1 MDNVLN
7 ELNNLLDWYRH
18 VYGDIKYLDGEL
30 QDPPERSEQPI
41 VMEASRIP
49 EYKTPV
55 KDVVVTHQKSPELEK
70 FYLEIKD
77 CRKCSLGETR
87 KNFVFGTGNPKARI
101 MFVGEAP
108 GREEDEKGIP
118 FVGKAGK
125 LLDKMLD
132 TIGLKRDDIYIANI
146 LKCRPP
152 NNRDPHPDE
161 VALCEPYL
169 KKQLEMISPEILV
182 ALGRI
187 SAQVLLKRNDSLSKL
202 RQDIQI
208 YEDIPFVVTYHP
220 AALLRNPQW
229 KRNVWQDLKKIKT
242 LMEKTA

>member
-1 MDNVLN
+1 MDNVIN
-7 ELNNLLDWYRH
+7 ELNNLLGWYRQ
-18 VYGDIKYLDGEL
+18 VYGDIKYLDGKLE
-30 QDPPERSEQPI
+30 DPPARSEKPV
-41 VMEASRIP
+41 VMEAPRVP
-49 EYKTPV
+49 VYKAPV
-55 KDVVVTHQKSPELEK
+55 KEAVVTHQKSPELEK

-77 CRKCSLGETR
+77 CSKCSLGETR
-87 KNFVFGTGNPKARI
+87 KNFVFGVGNPKARI

-108 GREEDEKGIP
+108 GKEEDEKGIP

-125 LLDKMLD
+125 LLDKMLE

-152 NNRDPHPDE
+152 NNRDPRPDE

-229 KRNVWQDLKKIKT
+229 KRNAWQDLKKIKK
-242 LMEKTA
+242 LIEKTA

>member
-18 VYGDIKYLDGEL
+18 VYGDIKYLDGQL

-41 VMEASRIP
+41 VMEPARVP
-49 EYKTPV
+49 EYKKSV

-77 CRKCSLGETR
+77 CSKCPLGETR

-169 KKQLEMISPEILV
+169 KRQLEMISPEILV

-202 RQDIQI
+202 RQDVQI